1 MNAWLATIV
10 GDTAAPIVGFILLFA
25 LVIALLLLVFAVLRR
40 VTGGTFVAGGRNRQV
55 RLSVTDAAAVDNRRR
70 LVLVRRDDVEHLILI
85 GGPSDLVI
93 EQNIRQF
100 AKQPSRI
107 EPATATPS
115 EPEVKTER
123 KQAETPRTEPVS
135 PAPQA
140 AAPLAPPA
148 PPMQQEAPQVPLR
161 TPAPQPTPPRDVRP
175 PEPRQ
180 QTAPAPLPPIPPMAP
195 IPPVTAA
202 PAPVTPEPARTY
214 PYVAPAAAAI
224 AAEAA
229 PAISAPMRDANNGWE
244 RTASPSFGSES
255 RSEPVIDTQPEP
267 PMNLPEPARPHIGEQ
282 RTSTAAAFPFATR
295 SETAYREPS
304 LDTIEPE
311 ETSEPELTLSDVD
324 FSDAFDPELAS
335 ELHIAPG
342 EEIDRNKQPQK
353 ADDIEDEMERLLGDL
368 SRPDRR

>member
-85 GGPSDLVI
+85 GGPSDIVI

-100 AKQPSRI
+100 AKQSSRI
-107 EPATATPS
+107 EPAATASP
-115 EPEVKTER
+115 EPEPKTER
-123 KQAETPRTEPVS
+123 KPVEPPRAEPVS

-140 AAPLAPPA
+140 TAPVTRPA
-148 PPMQQEAPQVPLR
+148 PPLQQAPQVPLR
-161 TPAPQPTPPRDVRP
+161 TPTPAPQPTPPRDVRP

-180 QTAPAPLPPIPPMAP
+180 QPATAPLPPIPPMAP
-195 IPPVTAA
+195 IPPITA
-202 PAPVTPEPARTY
+202 TPEPARPL
-214 PYVAPAAAAI
+214 PYMPPTVAAAAAI

-229 PAISAPMRDANNGWE
+229 PTITVPVRDASNGWE

-255 RSEPVIDTQPEP
+255 KAEPVVDAPEP
-267 PMNLPEPARPHIGEQ
+267 PIDAPEPVRQFSGEQ
-282 RTSTAAAFPFATR
+282 RASTAAAFPFAAR
-295 SETAYREPS
+295 NEAVYREPS
-304 LDTIEPE
+304 LDNIEPE
-311 ETSEPELTLSDVD
+311 ETSEPEITLSDAD

-335 ELHIAPG
+335 ELNIAPG
-342 EEIDRNKQPQK
+342 EEIDREEQPKK

-368 SRPDRR
+368 SRPDR